1 VLVVGNDNVVEQR
14 KVTLGVRQGDLRV
27 IESGLE
33 PKDRVV
39 IDGIVRALPGQ
50 KVDPR
55 VQTIAAAK

>member
-1 VLVVGNDNVVEQR
+1 
-14 KVTLGVRQGDLRV
+14 V

>member
-1 VLVVGNDNVVEQR
+1 
-14 KVTLGVRQGDLRV
+14 
-27 IESGLE
+27 
-33 PKDRVV
+33 V